1 MNTPLAAPQKTLVLV
16 DGSSYLY
23 RAFHAMPDLRVD
35 RSDPNSAPTGA
46 VRGMIN
52 MMQALAKEI
61 QSDYAVCIFDAPGP
75 TFRDEIYPQYKA
87 QRAPM
92 PDDLR
97 AQIEPIHE
105 VVKLMGWPVMAVK
118 GVEADDVIGTL
129 AKLGAQQGFN
139 VMISSGDKDLSQLV
153 EPSITVVDTMNGKR
167 RDVAG
172 VTAEFGVPPEL
183 MVDYQTLVGDTV
195 DNVPGVA
202 KVGPKTAA
210 KWLVEYGSLDNLLAN
225 ALDIKGVAG
234 QNLREAVD
242 WLPTGRSLV
251 TIKTDCDL
259 AAEIASW
266 PDLAALAK
274 HTPDEQALSAFYARM
289 GFKSL
294 INKGTVAQ
302 SAKPAAAK
310 KAAGGTSGSLFDDDS
325 TGEGSG
331 AASVGEAD
339 GLDPA
344 AANSSVTGPLT
355 YTTVLTAE
363 ALQSWVTKLMA
374 APLVAVDTETNAL
387 DPMTAELVGI
397 SVCITPGEA
406 AYIPV
411 GHNYPDAP
419 AQLPAQHVLDALRP
433 WLESAEHHKLGQ
445 HVKFDRHIF
454 ANCGVQVRGYVHD
467 TMLQSYVLEVHR
479 PHGLESLAKRH
490 VGRTGLSFEDLCG
503 KGVNQ
508 ITMAQVAVDTASQ
521 YACEDADMCLDVH
534 LHLYPKLKSFA
545 GLKRIYEL
553 EMASSEALFRIERNG
568 VLIDGPTL
576 AKQSNEL
583 GARIVALEAK
593 AHELAQQP
601 FNLGSP
607 KQIGEIFFTKL
618 GLPVVKKTATGAPST
633 DEEVLEKLAA
643 DYPLPAC
650 ILEYRGLAKLKST
663 YTDKLA
669 GLANAKTGRVHTHY
683 AQAVAVTGRLSS
695 NEPNLQNIPVRT
707 EEGRRVREA
716 FVAPAG
722 RMIASADY
730 SQIELRIMAHLS
742 EDQAL
747 IHAFKEGLDVHR
759 ATAAEIFNVG
769 LDQVT
774 SEQRRYAKVINFGL
788 IYGMSAFGLAKNLG
802 IDNTAAKNYIQTYF
816 ERYPGVRQ
824 YMEETREQAKAQG
837 FVETVFGRRLY
848 LPEINSPNGPRRAGA
863 ERAAINAPMQ
873 GTAAD
878 LIKMSML
885 KVQEALDQ
893 ANNGVIMIMQVH
905 DELVFELPLEQADWV
920 REQVPKLMADV
931 AQLRVPLLA
940 EVGMGANW
948 EQAH

>member
-1 MNTPLAAPQKTLVLV
+1 MSPMNTPLVAPQKTLVLV

-35 RSDPNSAPTGA
+35 RSDPTSAPTGA

-52 MMQALAKEI
+52 MMQSLAKEV
-61 QSDYAVCIFDAPGP
+61 QSDFAVCVFDASGP
-75 TFRDEIYPQYKA
+75 TFRDEIYPEYKA

-105 VVKLMGWPVMAVK
+105 IVKLMGWPVMAVK

-139 VMISSGDKDLSQLV
+139 VIISSGDKDLSQLV
-153 EPSITVVDTMNGKR
+153 EANIMVVDTMNGKR

-172 VTAEFGVPPEL
+172 VTTEFGVPPAL
-183 MVDYQTLVGDTV
+183 MIDYQTLVGDTV

-210 KWLVEYGSLDNLLAN
+210 KWLVEYGSLENLLAN
-225 ALDIKGVAG
+225 ANDIKGVAG
-234 QNLREAVD
+234 QNLRDAVD

-251 TIKTDCDL
+251 TIKIDCDL
-259 AAEIASW
+259 TQEVSTW
-266 PDLAALAK
+266 PDLSGLAKQDPDPGALA
-274 HTPDEQALSAFYARM
+274 AFYARM

-294 INKGTVAQ
+294 INAGTVAHKTKV
-302 SAKPAAAK
+302 AIAPTATP
-310 KAAGGTSGSLFDDDS
+310 GGSGSLFDESEPD
-325 TGEGSG
+325 TGLVPGT
-331 AASVGEAD
+331 ADQAS
-339 GLDPA
+339 
-344 AANSSVTGPLT
+344 ANSSVKGAIN
-355 YTTVLTAE
+355 YSTVLTAV
-363 ALQSWVTKLMA
+363 ALDALVKQVMA
-374 APLVAVDTETNAL
+374 APLTAIDTETTSL
-387 DPMTAELVGI
+387 DAMMAELVGI
-397 SVCITPGEA
+397 SVCVSPGEA

-411 GHNYPDAP
+411 GHNYPGAP
-419 AQLPAQHVLDALRP
+419 EQLPVQQVLDALKP
-433 WLESAEHHKLGQ
+433 WLESAQHPKLGQ
-445 HVKFDRHIF
+445 HVKYDRHIL
-454 ANCGVQVRGYVHD
+454 ANYGINIQGYAHD
-467 TMLQSYVLEVHR
+467 TMLQSYVLEVHK
-479 PHGLESLAKRH
+479 PHSLESLAKRH
-490 VGRTGLSFEDLCG
+490 VGRIGLSFEDLCG

-508 ITMAQVAVDTASQ
+508 ITMAQVDVEKASQ

-534 LHLYPKLKSFA
+534 LHLFPKVKSFA

-553 EMASSEALFRIERNG
+553 EIASSEALFRVERNG
-568 VLIDGPTL
+568 VLIDAPTL
-576 AKQSNEL
+576 SKQSNDL
-583 GARIVALEAK
+583 GTRILALEAR
-593 AHELAQQP
+593 AHELAEQP

-607 KQIGEIFFTKL
+607 KQIGEIFFTKM
-618 GLPVVKKTATGAPST
+618 GFPVVKKTATGAPST

-669 GLANAKTGRVHTHY
+669 GLANPSTGRVHTHY

-707 EEGRRVREA
+707 EDGRRVREA
-716 FVAPAG
+716 FVAPPG

-747 IHAFKEGLDVHR
+747 IHAFKEGLDVHK

-769 LDQVT
+769 LGQVT

-788 IYGMSAFGLAKNLG
+788 IYGMSAFGLARNLG
-802 IDNTAAKNYIQTYF
+802 IDNTSAKNYIQTYF
-816 ERYPGVRQ
+816 ERYPGVRL
-824 YMEETREQAKAQG
+824 YMDETREQAKAQG

-885 KVQEALDQ
+885 SVQEALEQ
-893 ANNGVIMIMQVH
+893 ADNGVLMIMQVH
-905 DELVFELPLEQADWV
+905 DELVFELPVDQADWV
-920 REQVPKLMADV
+920 RTQVPDLMASV

-940 EVGMGANW
+940 DVGLGATW